1 MTSELILKEENIAQQ
16 IFLIRGEKVM
26 LDFDLAQMYQVETK
40 ALKQAVK
47 RNLESFPSDFM
58 FELTVA
64 EFKILRS
71 QIVTSSWGGSRYLPM
86 AFTEQG
92 VSMLS
97 GVLKSK
103 RARQVNIAIMRAFV
117 KMRKFFETHRDLETQ
132 LKKLES
138 RMDKHDEAIK
148 TIFEAIRLLMQP
160 PNSPRKKIG
169 FKIGKKK

>member
-97 GVLKSK
+97 CVLKSK

>member
-1 MTSELILKEENIAQQ
+1 
-16 IFLIRGEKVM
+16 
-26 LDFDLAQMYQVETK
+26 
-40 ALKQAVK
+40 
-47 RNLESFPSDFM
+47 
-58 FELTVA
+58 
-64 EFKILRS
+64 
-71 QIVTSSWGGSRYLPM
+71 M